1 MPRKKTTLRTK
12 KSMPTTVHALF
23 RDLFVPHPG
32 NNHKPHALRP
42 KALLWY
48 GGFLIAIKVVATL
61 VLFFSYPTPALNQVD
76 MRKEFMAITN
86 SSRESLALRPLISHD
101 ELMRAAQAKADD
113 MMIRGYFDH
122 ITPEGAS
129 PGSFIHSAAYRYRSI
144 GENLAI
150 DFSSAS
156 SAHTALMNSPSHR
169 ANMLHPRFVHVGIGV
184 STGEFQG
191 RTTNIVVE
199 LFASPA
205 PSPQVLGA
213 HKSSWFTVP
222 LFSISSWR
230 DSIKSWVKRIYLA
243 VLVYLCLS
251 LLLAVVMRMRILRT
265 SVVMHAAGL
274 IVLIMIAAVAEHWW
288 YSPAGEIVKIL

>member
-1 MPRKKTTLRTK
+1 
-12 KSMPTTVHALF
+12 MPTTVHALF

-32 NNHKPHALRP
+32 NEHKPHALRP

-48 GGFLIAIKVVATL
+48 GGFLIAIKVIASF
-61 VLFFSYPTPALNQVD
+61 VLFFSYPTPALNQTD
-76 MRKEFMAITN
+76 MRKEFITMTN
-86 SSRESLALRPLISHD
+86 SSREYLALRPLIAHD

-113 MMIRGYFDH
+113 MMVRGYFDH
-122 ITPEGAS
+122 YTPEGAS
-129 PGSFIHSAAYRYRSI
+129 PGSFIHPTAYRYRGI

-199 LFASPA
+199 LFTSPA
-205 PSPQVLGA
+205 PAPQVLGV
-213 HKSSWFTVP
+213 HKSSWFTIS

-251 LLLAVVMRMRILRT
+251 LLLAVAMRTRILHA

-274 IVLIMIAAVAEHWW
+274 MVLIAIAALAEHWW
-288 YSPAGEIVKIL
+288 YAPVGEIVKIL